1 MDNQENNNHQSE
13 WPRGDEPWR
22 RWLKRVVGSH
32 GGPSAIARLAEI
44 PLQTL
49 KNYMNGTTLKP
60 NLDYLRRIAD
70 SCAEPMDWLPEQ
82 GRADALPAD
91 FMPVNGDGSDVARY
105 SGGTLTFGA
114 RPQTGRSRWRVM
126 SRAIEL
132 AGFLPGDILEFSATK
147 KPRDGE
153 PVVAEIRNSDG
164 DLATVLRIYKPP
176 FLMMHTAD
184 LAVDMRPIPIEAE
197 DIVVR
202 LLGGFV
208 MMLRYA
214 VD

>member
-49 KNYMNGTTLKP
+49 KNYLNGTTLKP

-82 GRADALPAD
+82 ARVDAAPAR
-91 FMPVNGDGSDVARY
+91 GDGSDVAPY
-105 SGGTLTFGA
+105 GGTTLAFGA
-114 RPQTGRSRWRVM
+114 RPQAGRSRWRVM

-132 AGFLPGDILEFSATK
+132 AGYLPGDILEFSATK

-153 PVVAEIRNSDG
+153 PVVAEIRKGDG
-164 DLATVLRIYKPP
+164 NLATVLRIYKPP